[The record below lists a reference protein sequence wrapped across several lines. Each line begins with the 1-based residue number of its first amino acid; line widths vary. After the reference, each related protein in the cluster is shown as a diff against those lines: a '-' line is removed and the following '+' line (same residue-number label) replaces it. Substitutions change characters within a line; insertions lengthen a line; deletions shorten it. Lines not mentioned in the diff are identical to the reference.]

1 MIYYMCDNAIY
12 FGRVTQILTHSL
24 TYGIQYSTAEFR
36 EFENYAHLEGLWFYH
51 LIPDITLL

>member
-36 EFENYAHLEGLWFYH
+36 EFENYAHLEGL
-51 LIPDITLL
+51 